1 MHLNRN
7 SFEKIRKILLK
18 DWDPIGIGDCVEA
31 QDEYDSYIPEIY
43 NLVINNKKDKF
54 LSYMSY
60 VEKYIGLDTISPKEH
75 KELYH
80 KLKKILDWNE

>member
-18 DWDPIGIGDCVEA
+18 DWDPIGIEDCVDA

-43 NLVINNKKDKF
+43 NLVIGGEEDKF
-54 LSYMSY
+54 LNYMSY
-60 VEKYIGLDTISPKEH
+60 VEKYIGLDPISAKEH

-80 KLKKILDWNE
+80 KLKKIFD